1 MISKGGAEQE
11 LGHYLGSKENI
22 VLKVFDI
29 ENFWNLE
36 IVIGS

>member
-22 VLKVFDI
+22 VLKVFEI
-29 ENFWNLE
+29 EKFMELGNCDW
-36 IVIGS
+36 